1 MTRARPWLPALL
13 PALLVALVAIA
24 ILFAMGRP
32 PICTCGT
39 VTLWVSSAASAETS
53 QMIADWYTASHI
65 IHGFLFFA
73 ALWLVARR
81 VPIGIRLAIAVFV
94 EAAWEI
100 AENSPWIIDRYR
112 SATAAV
118 GYSGDSILNS
128 TSDIAVMVVGFLLAR
143 RLPLWASV
151 LIVIVLELVPL
162 FVIRDNLTLNVIMLL
177 SPSDAIRDWQAAT
190 LQ

>member
-1 MTRARPWLPALL
+1 MMARLRPFLPTIAL
-13 PALLVALVAIA
+13 ALVAIA

-39 VTLWVSSAASAETS
+39 VKVWVSRSASPETS
-53 QMIADWYTASHI
+53 QMLADWYSASHI
-65 IHGFLFFA
+65 VHGVLFYGV
-73 ALWLVARR
+73 LWLVARSWPVER
-81 VPIGIRLAIAVFV
+81 RLAVALFI

-128 TSDIAVMVVGFLLAR
+128 ASDMAMMLIGFLVAR
-143 RLPLWASV
+143 RLPVWGGILAV
-151 LIVIVLELVPL
+151 LILELVPL
-162 FVIRDNLTLNVIMLL
+162 FVIRDNLTLNVLMLL
-177 SPSDAIRDWQAAT
+177 HPSDGIRAWQAVH
-190 LQ
+190 